1 MPETAQPDAAQPD
14 AARGASALRTP
25 AQRTGAEGTIR
36 DDLGRGLNL
45 RQLLVVVYLFLL
57 VGWPLWRV
65 VQETFFSGENY
76 LVSALQDPT
85 IQHALQVTVAATAW
99 AVVLNTVFGITV
111 GILLVRYEFPGKR
124 ALSALLDLPTSV
136 SPIIVGLS
144 LLLAYGPIHGVLGG
158 PLFDLGI
165 RLIFSFPG
173 IVLAVTFISLPLVLR
188 AVVPVLQEVGTEQE
202 MAAKSLGASGLQV
215 LRRITLPS
223 IRWAAAYGI
232 VLTLARAVGEFG
244 AVVIVSGGVVGQTET
259 ATIAVQRLHQG
270 FETGHAYAV
279 GFLLALIS
287 VAALAILTILR
298 PSEKR

>member
-1 MPETAQPDAAQPD
+1 MPETAQPDAA
-14 AARGASALRTP
+14 RGASSAQRTS

-85 IQHALQVTVAATAW
+85 IQHALQVTLAATAW

>member
-1 MPETAQPDAAQPD
+1 MASTAE
-14 AARGASALRTP
+14 RRP
-25 AQRTGAEGTIR
+25 AEDVIR
-36 DDLGRGLNL
+36 DDVGAGLNL
-45 RQLLVVVYLFLL
+45 RQLVVVIYLFFL

-65 VQETFFSGENY
+65 VQETFFAGENY
-76 LVSALQDPT
+76 LVSALQDPA
-85 IQHALQVTVAATAW
+85 IQHALQVTLFAAVW
-99 AVVLNTVFGITV
+99 AVVLNTVFGITL

-124 ALSALLDLPTSV
+124 LLSSLLDLPMSV
-136 SPIIVGLS
+136 SPVVVGLA

-158 PLFDLGI
+158 PLADVGV

-173 IVLAVTFISLPLVLR
+173 IVLAVTFVSLPLVLR
-188 AVVPVLQEVGTEQE
+188 AVIPVLQEVGTEQE
-202 MAAKSLGASGLQV
+202 VAAKSLGASGTQV

-270 FETGHAYAV
+270 FATGHAYAV
-279 GFLLALIS
+279 GFLLALIA
-287 VAALAILTILR
+287 VAALVIVTILR

>member
-1 MPETAQPDAAQPD
+1 MAETAERGAAAHQPAAPQPAATDAAE
-14 AARGASALRTP
+14 GA
-25 AQRTGAEGTIR
+25 IR
-36 DDLGRGLNL
+36 EDLGRGLDL
-45 RQLLVVVYLFLL
+45 RQLIVVIYLVLL

-65 VQETFFSGENY
+65 VQETFFSGQNY
-76 LVSALQDPT
+76 LISALQDPA

-99 AVVLNTVFGITV
+99 AVALNTVFGITL
-111 GILLVRYEFPGKR
+111 GILLVRYEFPGRR

-136 SPIIVGLS
+136 SPIVVGMA

-158 PLFDLGI
+158 PLFELGV

-173 IVLAVTFISLPLVLR
+173 IVLAVTFVSLPLVLR

-232 VLTLARAVGEFG
+232 VLTVARAVGEFG

-287 VAALAILTILR
+287 VAALAVLTILR

>member
-1 MPETAQPDAAQPD
+1 MA
-14 AARGASALRTP
+14 
-25 AQRTGAEGTIR
+25 
-36 DDLGRGLNL
+36 
-45 RQLLVVVYLFLL
+45 
-57 VGWPLWRV
+57 
-65 VQETFFSGENY
+65 
-76 LVSALQDPT
+76 
-85 IQHALQVTVAATAW
+85 
-99 AVVLNTVFGITV
+99 
-111 GILLVRYEFPGKR
+111 
-124 ALSALLDLPTSV
+124 
-136 SPIIVGLS
+136 

-158 PLFDLGI
+158 PLFELGV

-173 IVLAVTFISLPLVLR
+173 IVLAVTFVSLPLVLR

-232 VLTLARAVGEFG
+232 VLTVARAVGEFG

-287 VAALAILTILR
+287 VAALAVLTILR

>member
-1 MPETAQPDAAQPD
+1 MAETAERGAAAPQPAAPQPAATDAAE
-14 AARGASALRTP
+14 GA
-25 AQRTGAEGTIR
+25 IR
-36 DDLGRGLNL
+36 EDLGRGLKL
-45 RQLLVVVYLFLL
+45 RQLIVVIYLVLL

-65 VQETFFSGENY
+65 VQETFFSGQNY
-76 LVSALQDPT
+76 LISALQDPA

-99 AVVLNTVFGITV
+99 AVALNTVFGITL
-111 GILLVRYEFPGKR
+111 GILLVRYEFPGRR

-136 SPIIVGLS
+136 SPIVVGMA

-158 PLFDLGI
+158 PLFELGV

-173 IVLAVTFISLPLVLR
+173 IVLAVTFVSLPLVLR

-232 VLTLARAVGEFG
+232 VLTVARAVGEFG

-287 VAALAILTILR
+287 VAALAVLTILR

>member
-1 MPETAQPDAAQPD
+1 MAETAERGAAAPQPAAPQPAATDAAE
-14 AARGASALRTP
+14 GA
-25 AQRTGAEGTIR
+25 IR
-36 DDLGRGLNL
+36 EDLGRGLNL
-45 RQLLVVVYLFLL
+45 RQLIVVIYLVLL

-65 VQETFFSGENY
+65 VQETFFSGQNY
-76 LVSALQDPT
+76 LISALQDPA

-99 AVVLNTVFGITV
+99 AVALNTVFGITL
-111 GILLVRYEFPGKR
+111 GILLVRYEFPGRR

-136 SPIIVGLS
+136 SPIVVGMA

-158 PLFDLGI
+158 PLFELGV

-173 IVLAVTFISLPLVLR
+173 IVLAVTFVSLPLVLR

-202 MAAKSLGASGLQV
+202 MAAKSLGASGLQA

-232 VLTLARAVGEFG
+232 VLTVARAVGEFG

-287 VAALAILTILR
+287 VAALAVLTILR

>member
-1 MPETAQPDAAQPD
+1 MAETAERGAAAPQPAAPQPAATDAAE
-14 AARGASALRTP
+14 GA
-25 AQRTGAEGTIR
+25 IR
-36 DDLGRGLNL
+36 EDLGRGLNL
-45 RQLLVVVYLFLL
+45 RQLIVVIYLVLL

-65 VQETFFSGENY
+65 VQETFFSGQNY
-76 LVSALQDPT
+76 LISALQDPA

-99 AVVLNTVFGITV
+99 AVALNTVFGITL
-111 GILLVRYEFPGKR
+111 GILLVRYEFPGRR

-136 SPIIVGLS
+136 SPIVVGMA

-158 PLFDLGI
+158 PLFELGV

-173 IVLAVTFISLPLVLR
+173 IVLAVTFVSLPLVLR

-232 VLTLARAVGEFG
+232 VLTVARAVGEFG

-287 VAALAILTILR
+287 VAALAVLTILR

>member
-1 MPETAQPDAAQPD
+1 MAETAERGAAAPQPAAPQPAATDAAE
-14 AARGASALRTP
+14 GA
-25 AQRTGAEGTIR
+25 IR
-36 DDLGRGLNL
+36 EDLGRGLNL
-45 RQLLVVVYLFLL
+45 RQLIVVIYLVLL

-65 VQETFFSGENY
+65 VQETFFSGQNY
-76 LVSALQDPT
+76 LISALQDPA

-99 AVVLNTVFGITV
+99 AVALNTVFGITL
-111 GILLVRYEFPGKR
+111 GILLVRYEFPGRR

-136 SPIIVGLS
+136 SPIVVGMA

-158 PLFDLGI
+158 PLFELGV

-173 IVLAVTFISLPLVLR
+173 IVLAVTFVSLPLVLR

-232 VLTLARAVGEFG
+232 VLTVARAVGEFG
-244 AVVIVSGGVVGQTET
+244 AVVTVSGGVVGQTET

-287 VAALAILTILR
+287 VAALAVLTILR

>member
-1 MPETAQPDAAQPD
+1 MAETAERGAAAPQAAAPQAAATDAAE
-14 AARGASALRTP
+14 GA
-25 AQRTGAEGTIR
+25 IR
-36 DDLGRGLNL
+36 EDLGRGLNL
-45 RQLLVVVYLFLL
+45 RQLIVVIYLVLL

-65 VQETFFSGENY
+65 VQETFFSGQNY
-76 LVSALQDPT
+76 LISALQDPA

-99 AVVLNTVFGITV
+99 AVALNTVFGITL
-111 GILLVRYEFPGKR
+111 GILLVRYEFPGRR

-136 SPIIVGLS
+136 SPIVVGMA

-158 PLFDLGI
+158 PLFELGV

-173 IVLAVTFISLPLVLR
+173 IVLAVTFVSLPLVLR

-232 VLTLARAVGEFG
+232 VLTVARAVGEFG

-287 VAALAILTILR
+287 VAALAVLTILR